1 MNLNEELLDN
11 IKNLKIRYR
20 KQPIEFKD
28 FEEFL
33 LKSFIEILDNKEK
46 KSLFI
51 GIEKN
56 LMNML
61 LILCL
66 SIKQCYENMKDP
78 DNNILDTI
86 ENGDKVFYDG
96 KICIFKKLDI
106 DKRNNK
112 KYIYLLEKDNSKI
125 LVPFENSYLLTVY
138 NGQATRVNKINGK
151 SQAVNVTKKFIS
163 KFMNVDISN
172 LNGTIKESTV
182 VVFSNKEELYN
193 LLDSVEIKFEEKY
206 NKIAELFPFAY
217 YSSEEN
223 YEYIKGNRIKQ
234 NSIIKFVSNIS
245 TAVDIIKDDENVKNI
260 ILIGE
265 KSYRDSLE
273 TELREINMIDSIE
286 NILVADTWESKF
298 DFSLLINDDEP
309 FCVQAISKEV
319 VLDNVNLYDK
329 SLLDL
334 RSNLQRKNYN
344 LIENLVNKYIQIY
357 EVDNSEILNTNIYDI
372 NESLKTLF
380 YYSQENLKVLDFVK
394 LTYHLCNKLEQSIL
408 PLNKCKDNFNNLTYK
423 INLLKDI
430 AIIFPQDR
438 VEYKL
443 MVNII
448 VNIEKII
455 NFLENKNYKLE
466 TMKENILSN
475 KKSLL
480 CTKNVDE
487 IIKMEE
493 YFRRFRKINLDIKKV
508 NKKLDFYGN
517 KNLIIPGFFE
527 NNYTNILN
535 TNMVENINI
544 MIYRRE
550 KIKIRSLIK
559 KNTEMLNLILENNK
573 LLDNEEFELP
583 TIIENFLV
591 KSNLSENKISD
602 DKEEEFAEFEEEI
615 QKVIQENRIKLFIN
629 EDKSNR
635 STSNSTMNVHKIISF
650 EDDNYSFLSDNYQ
663 ANIVDQNNNDIKHK
677 GISELSVGDEMIF
690 TKSKLEGEEDIVKT
704 VIKQL
709 LKDKE
714 FSNLYGEY
722 FKLNNLWKVCLKNYM
737 KKYNLIEKD
746 IANEFKIFGRQ
757 ITHLAIINWLNG
769 NIIGPQNVDDIRIIA
784 DIVKYSELNEN
795 LEDVIIACKQER
807 RIQIQ
812 IRKAIAKIIISSV
825 VNNNEKNNDIYE
837 IVKRTI
843 SDLDRYAYIGTISL
857 IQNIHE
863 EISSQHVNKVIERD
877 E

>member
-1 MNLNEELLDN
+1 MNLNEKLLDN

-20 KQPIEFKD
+20 KQQLEFKD
-28 FEEFL
+28 FEELL
-33 LKSFIEILDNKEK
+33 LKSFIKILDKKNK

-56 LMNML
+56 LINIL

-86 ENGDKVFYDG
+86 ENGDKVFYSG

-106 DKRNNK
+106 DKKNNK
-112 KYIYLLEKDNSKI
+112 KYIYLLEKDNTKT

-138 NGQATRVNKINGK
+138 NGQATRVNKMNGK
-151 SQAVNVTKKFIS
+151 SQAVNITKKFIS
-163 KFMNVDISN
+163 KLMNVDISN

-193 LLDSVEIKFEEKY
+193 LLDSVEIKFGEKY

-309 FCVQAISKEV
+309 FCVNAISKEV

-357 EVDNSEILNTNIYDI
+357 EVDNSEILNSNIYDI

-380 YYSQENLKVLDFVK
+380 YYSQENLKVLDFIK

-430 AIIFPQDR
+430 ATIFPQDR

-448 VNIEKII
+448 VNIKKII

-480 CTKNVDE
+480 YTKNVDE

-508 NKKLDFYGN
+508 NKKLNFYGN

-535 TNMVENINI
+535 TNKVENINI
-544 MIYRRE
+544 IVYRRE
-550 KIKIRSLIK
+550 KIKIRSLIR
-559 KNTEMLNLILENNK
+559 KNTEMLNLVLENNK
-573 LLDNEEFELP
+573 LLDNEDFELP

-591 KSNLSENKISD
+591 KSNSSENKLFYNN
-602 DKEEEFAEFEEEI
+602 EEEFNEFENEV
-615 QKVIQENRIKLFIN
+615 QKIIQENKIKLFIN
-629 EDKSNR
+629 EDKSSR
-635 STSNSTMNVHKIISF
+635 GVSTSIMKVHKIINF

-663 ANIVDQNNNDIKHK
+663 VNIVDRNNNDIKHK
-677 GISELSVGDEMIF
+677 GISELNIGDEMIF
-690 TKSKLEGEEDIVKT
+690 TKSKLSGEEDIVKV
-704 VIKQL
+704 VIKEL
-709 LKDKE
+709 LSQEE
-714 FSNLYGEY
+714 FNNVYGEY
-722 FKLNNLWKVCLKNYM
+722 FRLNNLWKNCLKNYM
-737 KKYNLIEKD
+737 HKYDLTEKD
-746 IANEFKIFGRQ
+746 ISNEFKIFGKQ
-757 ITHLAIINWLNG
+757 ITHSAIVNWLNG

-784 DIVKYSELNEN
+784 KIVNDKELNEKI
-795 LEDVIIACKQER
+795 EQVIGACKQER
-807 RIQIQ
+807 SIQIH
-812 IRKAIAKIIISSV
+812 IRKAIAKIIISSMV
-825 VNNNEKNNDIYE
+825 KSNESNSDIYK
-837 IVKRTI
+837 IVKNAI
-843 SDLDRYAYIGTISL
+843 IDLDKYAYVGIISS
-857 IQNIHE
+857 IKNIDE
-863 EISSQHVNKVIERD
+863 ELSSQHVNKVIERD